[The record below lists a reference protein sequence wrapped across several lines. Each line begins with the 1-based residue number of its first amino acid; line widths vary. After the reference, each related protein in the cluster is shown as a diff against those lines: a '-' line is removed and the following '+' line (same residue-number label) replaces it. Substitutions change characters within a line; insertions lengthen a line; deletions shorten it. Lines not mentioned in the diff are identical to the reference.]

1 MKDKDIDYKRQVSIT
16 TNDLKTERQNLWNIT
31 KIDIDNIEDISDDKN
46 NELLHKIIENLQ
58 HIERLFYEIKTLENL
73 EMELYNKKN
82 EIIDPYDILKIK
94 KIEIENDSNVLELD
108 GESFWDN
115 YISDFFE
122 RRKKKD
128 ERKRKLH

>member
-1 MKDKDIDYKRQVSIT
+1 MKDKDIDYKRQISIT

-31 KIDIDNIEDISDDKN
+31 KIDINNIEYISDDKN

-73 EMELYNKKN
+73 EMDLYHKN
-82 EIIDPYDILKIK
+82 EKIIDPYDILKLNIK
-94 KIEIENDSNVLELD
+94 NDDGDELLELN
-108 GESFWDN
+108 GEQFWSN
-115 YISDFFE
+115 YISEFFE

>member
-1 MKDKDIDYKRQVSIT
+1 MKDKDIDYKRQISIT

-31 KIDIDNIEDISDDKN
+31 KIDINNIEYISDDKN

-73 EMELYNKKN
+73 EMDLYHKN
-82 EIIDPYDILKIK
+82 EKIIDPYDILKLNIN
-94 KIEIENDSNVLELD
+94 NDDGDELLELN
-108 GESFWDN
+108 GEQFWSN
-115 YISDFFE
+115 YISEFFE

>member
-1 MKDKDIDYKRQVSIT
+1 MKDKDIDYKRQISIT

-31 KIDIDNIEDISDDKN
+31 KIDINNIEYISDDKN

-73 EMELYNKKN
+73 EMDLYHKN
-82 EIIDPYDILKIK
+82 EKIIDPYDILKLNIK
-94 KIEIENDSNVLELD
+94 NDDGNELLELD
-108 GESFWDN
+108 GEQFWSN
-115 YISDFFE
+115 YISEFFE